1 MSLNDVSMCLQVNAR
16 LEDED
21 AKGQASDPAFRKLQ
35 WPPPELCPSCHKLAA
50 AKKAASDKW
59 DEDAT
64 LSFLDSFY
72 NPLQLSSAQPSL
84 SALSTRSLK
93 AGRCEARH

>member
-1 MSLNDVSMCLQVNAR
+1 M
-16 LEDED
+16 EDED
-21 AKGQASDPAFRKLQ
+21 AKGQASDPAFPKVQ
-35 WPPPELCPSCHKLAA
+35 WPTSELCPSCHKPTAA
-50 AKKAASDKW
+50 RKAASDEW

-64 LSFLDSFY
+64 VSFLDSFY

-93 AGRCEARH
+93 AGR